1 MKMKTSGTPQPRPE
15 QSKRPR
21 YHVVTDALRLRM
33 TDGSLAAGVKLPTLR
48 ELAEQF
54 RVSTNTIRHAI
65 RVLEREGCLYH
76 VPDIGAFV
84 HPSYPGKTGTRV
96 AIALATINIGGAFE
110 MGIARG
116 IEQACQDRGWD
127 LSICDA
133 RLSAELEARNLRRL
147 GDSGT
152 RGAVIAPLSDHA
164 NLEALFKLKLS
175 GYPMVLVD
183 RGVPGLNVD
192 LVESDHEKAAYLATE
207 HLLNHG
213 HRQVFMV
220 TWPPLSTSI
229 VARIRG
235 YEQALI
241 AHGQEPSRN
250 QLVWID
256 PEVSTRGV
264 REGKSW
270 LEGYEA
276 AMPVLKATRPP
287 MAFFALNDYVGWGIF
302 EACRE
307 LGLRVPEDIS
317 IVCVDDS
324 DITRAMSP
332 PMTVVAQR
340 PAEIGRR
347 AVELLERRLKAPKT
361 DIEPEQIVIGVDLI
375 QRQSVAT
382 VSRAAEQSG

>member
-1 MKMKTSGTPQPRPE
+1 MKMKIGDTLQPRPE
-15 QSKRPR
+15 RSKRPR
-21 YHVVTDALRLRM
+21 YHAVTDALRRRM
-33 TDGSLAAGVKLPTLR
+33 TEGSLAAGVKLPTLR

-54 RVSTNTIRHAI
+54 NVSTNTIRHAI

-76 VPDIGAFV
+76 VPDVGAFV
-84 HPSYPGKTGTRV
+84 HPAYPGKTGTRV

-127 LSICDA
+127 LSIYDA
-133 RLSAELEARNLRRL
+133 RLSAELEASNLSRL

-152 RGAVIAPLSDHA
+152 RGAIIAPLSDHA
-164 NLEALFKLKLS
+164 NLEALFKLKLA

-207 HLLNHG
+207 HLLSRGHG
-213 HRQVFMV
+213 QVFMV
-220 TWPPLSTSI
+220 TWPPLSTAI
-229 VARIRG
+229 VARMRG

-241 AHGQEPSRN
+241 AHGQEPSRS
-250 QLVWID
+250 QLTWID

-264 REGKSW
+264 REGKTW

-276 AMPVLKATRPP
+276 AMPVLQTTRPP

-307 LGLRVPEDIS
+307 LGLRVPEDVS

-347 AVELLERRLKAPKT
+347 AIELLERRLQAPNA
-361 DIEPEQIVIGVDLI
+361 DFEPEHIVVGVDLI

-382 VSRAAEQSG
+382 VSRAAGQSG

>member
-1 MKMKTSGTPQPRPE
+1 
-15 QSKRPR
+15 
-21 YHVVTDALRLRM
+21 M
-33 TDGSLAAGVKLPTLR
+33 TDGTLAAGVKLPALR

-54 RVSTNTIRHAI
+54 DVSTNTIRQAI

-76 VPDIGAFV
+76 VPDVGAFV
-84 HPSYPGKTGTRV
+84 HPSYPSKVGTRV
-96 AIALATINIGGAFE
+96 TIALATVNIGGAFE

-116 IEQACQDRGWD
+116 IEQACQERGWE
-127 LSICDA
+127 LLIYDA
-133 RLSAELEARNLRRL
+133 RLSAELEASNLTRL
-147 GDSGT
+147 VDSGT
-152 RGAVIAPLSDHA
+152 RGAIISPLSDHL
-164 NLEALFKLKLS
+164 NLEILFKLKLS
-175 GYPMVLVD
+175 GYPMVMVD
-183 RGVPGLNVD
+183 RGVPGLKVD

-207 HLLNHG
+207 HLLTRG

-220 TWPPLSTSI
+220 TWPPLATSI
-229 VARIRG
+229 AARIRG
-235 YEQALI
+235 FEQALI

-250 QLVWID
+250 RLAWID
-256 PEVSTRGV
+256 PQVSTRGV
-264 REGKSW
+264 REGKNW

-307 LGLRVPEDIS
+307 LGLRVPEDVS

-340 PAEIGRR
+340 PADIGRK
-347 AVELLERRLKAPKT
+347 AIELLERRLQAPNANL
-361 DIEPEQIVIGVDLI
+361 EPEHVVVDVDFI
-375 QRQSVAT
+375 ERQSVAAV
-382 VSRAAEQSG
+382 VSPTEQIA